1 MPGTGHGET
10 AGNPTRFPF
19 LRVTVQ
25 EDGTGYVDC
34 VPRPPRE
41 QRPGYYH
48 VTTRGNDGA
57 SIYLGTDDRHLF
69 LARLD
74 RIVRDLSW
82 SLHGWCLMTNHFHLI
97 IEIPSENLSAG
108 MHRLNSVYAQWFNER
123 HERTGHLFE
132 RRFSAKRVEGD
143 EQLQNTADYVLQNP
157 VKAGLCSNPFDWPWL
172 GGPLLVPAPP
182 ARAA

>member
-10 AGNPTRFPF
+10 AGNPTRFPS

-25 EDGTGYVDC
+25 EDGTGFVDC

-48 VTTRGNDGA
+48 VRRGNDGA

-74 RIVRDLSW
+74 RIVRDLS
-82 SLHGWCLMTNHFHLI
+82 
-97 IEIPSENLSAG
+97 
-108 MHRLNSVYAQWFNER
+108 
-123 HERTGHLFE
+123 
-132 RRFSAKRVEGD
+132 
-143 EQLQNTADYVLQNP
+143 
-157 VKAGLCSNPFDWPWL
+157 
-172 GGPLLVPAPP
+172 
-182 ARAA
+182 

>member
-1 MPGTGHGET
+1 MARWPATRHSFRSWVSQFKKT
-10 AGNPTRFPF
+10 ARAT
-19 LRVTVQ
+19 LI
-25 EDGTGYVDC
+25 C

-48 VTTRGNDGA
+48 VTTRGNCGA

-69 LARLD
+69 LAMLD
-74 RIVRDLSW
+74 RAARDLSW
-82 SLHGWCLMTNHFHLI
+82 SVQAWCLMTNHFHLVV
-97 IEIPSENLSAG
+97 EIPSENLSAG
-108 MHRLNSVYAQWFNER
+108 MHRLNGVYAQWFNER

-143 EQLQNTADYVLQNP
+143 EQLHNTAEYILQNP

-172 GGPLLVPAPP
+172 GGPLLVAAKPP
-182 ARAA
+182 RTA